1 MLILII
7 NFVTFIPH
15 LRLVNYTNN
24 LINMKATLLIL
35 SIFSSLSVFCQI
47 VTKEFFQIQTA
58 DKNAKTI
65 IFQKQSI
72 DLNESF
78 LITAFNKSSNDFTK
92 CSWEVKLSIDC
103 LKELHQTLSE
113 INFDDNSQITYK
125 DFSVKVKKGRVRV
138 FFLNSSCL
146 NEHSISYFQK
156 SCKRELSFPIKPEQ
170 INSFVQICDD
180 KFISTIAV
188 K

>member
-1 MLILII
+1 
-7 NFVTFIPH
+7 
-15 LRLVNYTNN
+15 
-24 LINMKATLLIL
+24 MKTTLLII
-35 SIFSSLSVFCQI
+35 SIFSSLSVFGQI

-65 IFQKQSI
+65 IFQKHSI

-103 LKELHQTLSE
+103 LKELYQALSE
-113 INFDDNSQITYK
+113 INFDVNSQIIYK
-125 DFSVKVKKGRVRV
+125 NISVKVKKGKVRIS
-138 FFLNSSCL
+138 FLNSSCL

-156 SCKRELSFPIKPEQ
+156 SCNRELSFPINPEQ
-170 INSFVQICDD
+170 INSFIQIYDD
-180 KFISTIAV
+180 KFINTIAV
-188 K
+188 R

>member
-1 MLILII
+1 
-7 NFVTFIPH
+7 
-15 LRLVNYTNN
+15 
-24 LINMKATLLIL
+24 MKATFLIL
-35 SIFSSLSVFCQI
+35 SIFSSLSIFCQI

-146 NEHSISYFQK
+146 NEHSTAYFQK
-156 SCKRELSFPIKPEQ
+156 SCNRELSFVINPQQ
-170 INSFVQICDD
+170 INSFIKMFDN
-180 KFISTIAV
+180 KITNTIAV

>member
-1 MLILII
+1 
-7 NFVTFIPH
+7 
-15 LRLVNYTNN
+15 
-24 LINMKATLLIL
+24 MKPILLIL
-35 SIFSSLSVFCQI
+35 SIFSSFSIFSQI
-47 VTKEFFQIQTA
+47 VTKEFFQIQTSE
-58 DKNAKTI
+58 KNAKTI
-65 IFQKQSI
+65 IFHKQSI

-78 LITAFNKSSNDFTK
+78 LITALNKSSNDFTS
-92 CSWEVKLSIDC
+92 CSWEVKLSIGS
-103 LKELHQTLSE
+103 LKELYQTLSE
-113 INFDDNSQITYK
+113 INFEDNSQILYK
-125 DFSVKVKKGRVRV
+125 NLSVKVTKGRVRIT
-138 FFLNSSCL
+138 FSNSSCL

>member
-1 MLILII
+1 MKPIL
-7 NFVTFIPH
+7 F
-15 LRLVNYTNN
+15 
-24 LINMKATLLIL
+24 IL
-35 SIFSSLSVFCQI
+35 SIFSSFSIFGQI
-47 VTKEFFQIQTA
+47 VTKEFFQIQSSE
-58 DKNAKTI
+58 KNAKTI
-65 IFQKQSI
+65 IFHKQSI

-78 LITAFNKSSNDFTK
+78 LITALNKSSNDFTS
-92 CSWEVKLSIDC
+92 CSWDVKLSIGC
-103 LKELHQTLSE
+103 LKELYQALSE
-113 INFDDNSQITYK
+113 INFDDNNQILYK
-125 DFSVKVKKGRVRV
+125 NLSVKVKKGRVRIT
-138 FFLNSSCL
+138 FFNSSCL

>member
-1 MLILII
+1 
-7 NFVTFIPH
+7 
-15 LRLVNYTNN
+15 
-24 LINMKATLLIL
+24 MKATLLIL

-92 CSWEVKLSIDC
+92 CSWEVELSIDC
-103 LKELHQTLSE
+103 LKELHLALSE
-113 INFDDNSQITYK
+113 INFDDNSQVIYK
-125 DFSVKVKKGRVRV
+125 NISVKVKKGRVRV

-156 SCKRELSFPIKPEQ
+156 SCKRELSFPINTEQ
-170 INSFVQICDD
+170 INSFVQVYDD
-180 KFISTIAV
+180 KFLNTIAV